1 MNISFYSR
9 FHAPLESAYLQEV
22 LASGLETDGLFMK
35 RLLDCADSLYP
46 GCRFLFTPSCTLAL
60 ETALACLR
68 LLPGDEVLLPSFNF
82 PSAANAVLRHGGRP
96 VLCDITP
103 DTQNI
108 SVRDASNRLTSR
120 TRAVIAMHY
129 AGVSAPLGG
138 LKKLADEAGIAL
150 IEDAAQCVDAYYEDQ
165 PLGTTSSRGQNEEA
179 WGIGR

>member
-1 MNISFYSR
+1 MDISFYSR
-9 FHAPLESAYLQEV
+9 FHAPLESAYLEEV

-96 VLCDITP
+96 VLCDIT
-103 DTQNI
+103 DRK
-108 SVRDASNRLTSR
+108 SV
-120 TRAVIAMHY
+120 V
-129 AGVSAPLGG
+129 
-138 LKKLADEAGIAL
+138 
-150 IEDAAQCVDAYYEDQ
+150 
-165 PLGTTSSRGQNEEA
+165 
-179 WGIGR
+179 